1 MTQYLL
7 QLNYIDD
14 YATSFSNQHK
24 DAARRYQDTQ
34 TQSLVNLLS
43 VCKLYCS
50 QLDHCTLAF
59 DTDSARMLAVMF
71 LSGRSDSY
79 TVSIG

>member
-7 QLNYIDD
+7 HIDYLED

-24 DAARRYQDTQ
+24 DAARRYQDTS
-34 TQSLVNLLS
+34 THTLVNLLA
-43 VCKLYCS
+43 VRRIYCS